1 MKFLALLV
9 ALLLEQVR
17 PLREDNPAQLWLGR
31 FAEAVE
37 RRFSGGEYRHG
48 MIAWAV
54 LVASVVAITGVI
66 FHLLNAMSPL
76 LGLLWGIVVL
86 YFTLGFRRFIE
97 RYNEI
102 EQALRV
108 ADVSVACE
116 RLGRWQGRSTGEVS
130 ATEIARVAIEQGLL
144 ASHREVFAIVAW
156 FVVLGPAGAVLY
168 RLAAMLEE
176 KENRRADEGHGAFR
190 GFARRAF
197 CWIDWVPARLTA
209 ASLTVVG
216 NFEDA
221 AYCWRVQA
229 HQWSPQADGIVL
241 ASGAGALGVRLGGA
255 VHVDGGLE
263 PRPDLGTGAEA
274 DVDHMRGAA
283 GLIWRA
289 LMLWMFV
296 VLLVSVAHALG

>member
-17 PLREDNPAQLWLGR
+17 PLPKDNEANQWLGR
-31 FAEAVE
+31 FATAIE
-37 RRFSGGEYRHG
+37 RYFSGGEYQHG
-48 MIAWAV
+48 VLAWIV
-54 LVASVVAITGVI
+54 FVGSIVVAAGLI
-66 FHLLNAMSPL
+66 FYVLNAISLL
-76 LGLLWGIVVL
+76 LGMLWSIAIL
-86 YFTLGFRRFIE
+86 YFTLGFRRFSDP
-97 RYNEI
+97 YNEI
-102 EQALRV
+102 EHALRS
-108 ADVSVACE
+108 ADVPLACE
-116 RLGRWQGRSTGEVS
+116 RLNAWRGRTTGEAN

-144 ASHREVFAIVAW
+144 ASHREIFALLAW

-168 RLAAMLEE
+168 RLAAMFDE
-176 KENRRADEGHGAFR
+176 KEARRVEGGAGAIGR
-190 GFARRAF
+190 FARQAF

-209 ASLTVVG
+209 ASLAVAG

-229 HQWSPQADGIVL
+229 PQWNPQTDGIVL
-241 ASGAGALGVRLGGA
+241 ASGAGAIGVRLGGVIH
-255 VHVDGGLE
+255 VHGGLE

-289 LMLWMFV
+289 LVLWTFV
-296 VLLVSVAHALG
+296 ILVVSVAYALG